1 MLITLVLNNQLT
13 FVSLSSNQLK
23 LFIMSELSKGAKL
36 AEDMGNFVNSYGHNE
51 KDFIEGFMRQHRT
64 LQQSSF
70 RVILKLIEAITSDD
84 YRHDGRNEASHLMAK
99 KLKKGFEHQN
109 FWKKRKGVQ

>member
-36 AEDMGNFVNSYGHNE
+36 AEDMGISLTVMDITKRISL
-51 KDFIEGFMRQHRT
+51 GFMRQHRT

-84 YRHDGRNEASHLMAK
+84 YRHDGRNEASFD
-99 KLKKGFEHQN
+99 G
-109 FWKKRKGVQ
+109 